1 MICLRHLNVVKIEL
15 QFSLELLD
23 AISNISLSSDSFTD
37 QLLRWEWTKP
47 IAVLSS
53 YTWKH
58 ETVSLCQ
65 EIKLEILYM

>member
-1 MICLRHLNVVKIEL
+1 MICLRHLNVVKIEPRS
-15 QFSLELLD
+15 SLVLLN

-37 QLLRWEWTKP
+37 QLLRWDRTKP
-47 IAVLSS
+47 TAVLSL

-58 ETVSLCQ
+58 EAVSLCQ